1 MIVTVEDMMRIE
13 PCDIANGNIFLQP
26 EEIEK
31 FVAWLS
37 LKENDIRYKAFL
49 LLQEQSKID
58 NSVYPFWDVFRKM
71 LKNENS
77 YQRSLG
83 AMMLAENVQWDAELK
98 MRDTIS
104 EYLELLFDPKPVT
117 IRQCIQSLNVIVQKE
132 KIYNR
137 KITDAICGFE
147 IMEIRESMR
156 KLILLDIIYVLLEI
170 KKSDNTSLINNFIF
184 EALSGEILDIKS
196 KKAIEQQL

>member
-1 MIVTVEDMMRIE
+1 MIVTVEDMMGIE
-13 PCDIANGNIFLQP
+13 LFDIASGNVFLQP
-26 EEIEK
+26 EDIEK
-31 FVAWLS
+31 LVDWLS

-49 LLQEQSKID
+49 LLQEQSKISD
-58 NSVYPFWDVFRKM
+58 NVYPFWDVFRKM

-83 AMMLAENVQWDAELK
+83 AMMLANNVQWDAEQK

-117 IRQCIQSLNVIVQKE
+117 IRQCIQSLKEIVQKE

-137 KITDAICGFE
+137 KITDAICGFD
-147 IMEIRESMR
+147 IMKVHESMR
-156 KLILLDIIYVLLEI
+156 KLVLLDIINVLLEI
-170 KKSDNTSLINNFIF
+170 KKSDDTSLINSFILKT
-184 EALSGEILDIKS
+184 LSGEILDIKS
-196 KKAIEQQL
+196 KKAIMRQL